1 MSCKTLEREVNPE
14 EFFQKRLRL
23 EGQGLIYSS
32 CWYRLLL
39 KMHAGKGV
47 VSFFSIFAV
56 NWLLHALLR

>member
-1 MSCKTLEREVNPE
+1 M
-14 EFFQKRLRL
+14 LRL